1 MGLAGSHRRN
11 GMPNPFEEEDA
22 DYLVL
27 VNIENQYS
35 LWPQFCEIPQ
45 GWSSVGPRGKRK
57 DCMEWIEQNWTDM
70 RPKSLVDQMN
80 KLVRKE

>member
-1 MGLAGSHRRN
+1 
-11 GMPNPFEEEDA
+11 MPNPSEDENA

-27 VNIENQYS
+27 VNNENQYS
-35 LWPQFCEIPQ
+35 LRPQFCEIPQ
-45 GWSSVGPRGKRK
+45 GWSSVGPRGNEK

-80 KLVRKE
+80 KHVRKE